1 MILKGLQQNKNKGNK
16 TGARGYC
23 ENFNFTN
30 KMLEALSH
38 PIDNQQSAWEFTLWQ
53 WSQNTRQIFWK
64 QDFLVIL

>member
-38 PIDNQQSAWEFTLWQ
+38 PIDNQQSA
-53 WSQNTRQIFWK
+53 
-64 QDFLVIL
+64 